1 MDRTGCYAL
10 ACLFCIFE
18 TIMKKIL
25 ATGAMLAYITW
36 FNSTGALAATM
47 PEIVASEVHGPKHH
61 QNARHTKHAHDKL
74 VRLAEKFGIDHNE
87 LEQDLQSTKSIKEI
101 LKKHGITNKQ
111 FREVMGKRR

>member
-10 ACLFCIFE
+10 TYLFCIFE

-47 PEIVASEVHGPKHH
+47 PEIAASEVQGPKHH
-61 QNARHTKHAHDKL
+61 QSMRHTKRAQDKL
-74 VRLAEKFGIDHNE
+74 VRLAEKFDIDYAE
-87 LEQDLQSTKSIKEI
+87 LERDLQSNKSIKEI
-101 LKKHGITNKQ
+101 LKKHGITKAQ